1 MQLLRFGPPQWLNWK
16 ATRTWRHWSN
26 LWVILLRDPWL
37 VGIIG
42 QQWKLGSKSYINES
56 LLWLNHVNQS
66 SSTCGRYIHSKHFKI
81 SPNLLE
87 ILVFGSVHSG
97 HCSPLNL
104 FSFLTQLQFSFL
116 LPNWPLNMLL
126 YLELTAKSVPINVHP
141 ENLLPA
147 GSQSLPV
154 YSEGRYYLVTTEHE
168 PSAYCPVV

>member
-1 MQLLRFGPPQWLNWK
+1 MQMLRFSPPQWLNWE

-42 QQWKLGSKSYINES
+42 RQWKLGSKAYINES

-66 SSTCGRYIHSKHFKI
+66 SSTYGRSIHSKHFKMWV

-97 HCSPLNL
+97 HCSPLNF

-116 LPNWPLNMLL
+116 WPNWPLTMLP
-126 YLELTAKSVPINVHP
+126 YLELSAKSVPINVHRG
-141 ENLLPA
+141 NLLPA
-147 GSQSLPV
+147 ESQSLPA
-154 YSEGRYYLVTTEHE
+154 YSEGR
-168 PSAYCPVV
+168 